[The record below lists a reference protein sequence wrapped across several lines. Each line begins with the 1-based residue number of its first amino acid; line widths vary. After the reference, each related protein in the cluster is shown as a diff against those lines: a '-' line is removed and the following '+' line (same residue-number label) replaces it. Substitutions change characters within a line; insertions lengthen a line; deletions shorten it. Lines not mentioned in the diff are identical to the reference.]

1 VSKARKKS
9 FIRERKRILES
20 SGNYRRCLKL
30 LNTKELGFQALRVNS
45 FVGVALQ
52 KNQVVRTEE

>member
-9 FIRERKRILES
+9 FIREKKRILES
-20 SGNYRRCLKL
+20 IGNYRRCL
-30 LNTKELGFQALRVNS
+30 KELGFQALRVNS

-52 KNQVVRTEE
+52 QNQVVRTEE